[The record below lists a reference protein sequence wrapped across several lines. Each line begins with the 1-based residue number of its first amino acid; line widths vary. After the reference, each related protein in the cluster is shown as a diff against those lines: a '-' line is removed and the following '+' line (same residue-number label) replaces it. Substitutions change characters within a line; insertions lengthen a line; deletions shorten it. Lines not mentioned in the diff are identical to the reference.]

1 MPAHPQALNTP
12 SDRHTTHGLSP
23 PPDFDRRPPHP
34 PPSKSPSHS
43 SHDNQTNRLDSMFFS
58 QSSAPTK
65 FPIAPQNG
73 QSRRLS
79 QAVTNAKHLPLR
91 KRITKDT
98 TQPTLTKSA
107 LPPVSEATV
116 PEATS
121 TNGTM
126 LPMTT
131 AIANTP
137 HHQPSPTQQLH
148 QQQKERRVSY
158 PPTPTS
164 SHDAKTTDYYYST
177 KTRASSPPS
186 EDEDMIERKPIDPY
200 NAKTSSTERRIS
212 MPLLSQPSTTTTTTN
227 TITTSTTTSIIP
239 GRTAPSSLSST
250 PSVSLSKMKPLKKV
264 QHWISKG
271 KMHSPTT
278 NGQVIRNEEV
288 SLFFS

>member
-43 SHDNQTNRLDSMFFS
+43 SHDNQTNRLDTMFFS

-65 FPIAPQNG
+65 FPIGPQNG

-98 TQPTLTKSA
+98 AQPPLTKSA

-116 PEATS
+116 PEETS
-121 TNGTM
+121 TNGTVV
-126 LPMTT
+126 PMTT

-177 KTRASSPPS
+177 KARASSPPS
-186 EDEDMIERKPIDPY
+186 EDEDMIERKPIDSY

-239 GRTAPSSLSST
+239 GCTAPSSLSST

-288 SLFFS
+288 SLFS